1 MNLGASRG
9 GHRLKHCHSRFCF
22 DPARRGLQ
30 PHRSGARN
38 LTMNQS
44 SMSGPIA
51 FQVMAAGSFNQEV
64 ALPCAG
70 LPAGAACNFQP
81 SGPVSPGSGSPVPV
95 TLTISTGATT
105 PTGTYSITINATTAG
120 GPTRTQTLSL
130 TVQAGASNDPDFALG
145 VSNPSLTVGPN
156 EPAVFNGTLTAA
168 GGYASVVNLS
178 CAGSVPLMCTPAA
191 AQLTPTLGGAAF
203 TITASSDVQG
213 TYSFNIVA
221 TGTDAAHITRST
233 AVQLI
238 VGFNL
243 AINNNSAAQTIAA
256 GQTASY
262 NLDAVPLGNGSIFPS
277 NLTLS
282 CASAGLP
289 PLSTCSF
296 TPKQVSSGS
305 GNTNILLS
313 IVTTA
318 ASPASGRLIGP
329 DQLRY
334 QFAFLV
340 AGVVLAFGGLK
351 KPVRRKKQAM
361 LAIILGILLGGFA
374 ACGGGSSGGGG
385 AGSPGTHSGKYTII
399 VNGVVGS
406 ITRSAQVV
414 LTVQ

>member
-1 MNLGASRG
+1 
-9 GHRLKHCHSRFCF
+9 
-22 DPARRGLQ
+22 
-30 PHRSGARN
+30 
-38 LTMNQS
+38 
-44 SMSGPIA
+44 
-51 FQVMAAGSFNQEV
+51 
-64 ALPCAG
+64 
-70 LPAGAACNFQP
+70 
-81 SGPVSPGSGSPVPV
+81 
-95 TLTISTGATT
+95 LTIRTGIGAPT

-130 TVQAGASNDPDFALG
+130 TVQAGTTNNPDFTLA

-156 EPAVFNGTLTAA
+156 EPAVFNGTLTAS

-221 TGTDAAHITRST
+221 TGTDAAHITRSI
-233 AVQLI
+233 ALQLI
-238 VGFNL
+238 VGFNF
-243 AINNNSAAQTIAA
+243 AISNNSAAQTIAA

-262 NLDAVPLGNGSIFPS
+262 NLDAVPLGNGSVFPS
-277 NLTLS
+277 DLSLS
-282 CASAGLP
+282 CASAGMP

-296 TPKQVSSGS
+296 TPKLVSSGS
-305 GNTNILLS
+305 GDTNILLS
-313 IVTTA
+313 IVTTG
-318 ASPASGRLIGP
+318 ASPAAGRLIEP
-329 DQLRY
+329 DRLRY

-340 AGVVLAFGGLK
+340 AGVVLAFGGWK
-351 KPVRRKKQAM
+351 KPVRRKKQAV

-374 ACGGGSSGGGG
+374 ACGGGGNGGGG
-385 AGSPGTHSGKYTII
+385 AGSPGTPKKQYTIV